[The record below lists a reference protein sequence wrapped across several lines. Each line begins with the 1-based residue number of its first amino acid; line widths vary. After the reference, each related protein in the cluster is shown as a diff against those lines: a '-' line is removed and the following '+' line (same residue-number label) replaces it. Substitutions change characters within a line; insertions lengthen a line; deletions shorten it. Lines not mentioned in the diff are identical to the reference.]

1 MEPKLNINQKDEKAY
16 NDPLGFKESNTA
28 ERQNRFLSLRK
39 NKKMRIAMPKT

>member
-1 MEPKLNINQKDEKAY
+1 MEPKLNTNQNKDDAKVY

-39 NKKMRIAMPKT
+39 NKRKI